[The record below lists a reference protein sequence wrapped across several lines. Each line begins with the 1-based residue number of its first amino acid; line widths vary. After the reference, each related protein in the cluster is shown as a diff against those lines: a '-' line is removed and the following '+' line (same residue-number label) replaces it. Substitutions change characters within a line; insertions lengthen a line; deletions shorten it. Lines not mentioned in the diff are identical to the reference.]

1 MKVLVIGALGQL
13 GTDLCREFAGDE
25 LVTADLD
32 GGDVQMDLCNGLETY
47 RVMAEVQPSLVI
59 NTAAAHNVPQCEEE
73 PELAFAVNATGARNI
88 ARACHAAGARLV
100 HMSTDYV
107 FGHGGTRPYV
117 ESDLPAPLSVYAA
130 SKLAGEHLVAAECP
144 NHQIIR
150 TAAMYGHAPC
160 RAKGGKNFVS
170 LMLHLAETKGEVRVV
185 TDEITTPT
193 YTGAL
198 VRQMR
203 LLAEQGE
210 PGVYHC
216 TCRGQC
222 SWHAFAQAIFE
233 ETGTVVKLHE
243 AKSSDFQS
251 GVQRPS
257 YSVLENRHAEAQGLC
272 IMPEWREGLR
282 EYLAGE

>member
-13 GTDLCREFAGDE
+13 GTELCKAFGSDE
-25 LVTADLD
+25 LVTADVD
-32 GGDVQMDLCNGLETY
+32 GGDVQVDLRNALETH
-47 RVMAEVQPSLVI
+47 RVVEEVQPQVVF

-73 PELAFAVNATGARNI
+73 PDLAFAVNATGARNL

-117 ESDLPAPLSVYAA
+117 ETDLPAPLSIYAA

-216 TCRGQC
+216 TCRGEC
-222 SWHAFAQAIFE
+222 SWYDFAKAIFE
-233 ETGTVVKLHE
+233 ETGTDVKLHE

-257 YSVLENRHAEAQGLC
+257 YSVLENRHAAVQGLC
-272 IMPEWREGLR
+272 IMPEWRDGLK
-282 EYLAGE
+282 EYLAS